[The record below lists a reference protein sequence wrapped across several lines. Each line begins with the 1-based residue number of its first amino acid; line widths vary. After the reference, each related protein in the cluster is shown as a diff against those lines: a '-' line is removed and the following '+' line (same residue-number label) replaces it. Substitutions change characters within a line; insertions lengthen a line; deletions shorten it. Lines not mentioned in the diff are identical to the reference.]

1 MDGARDYEV
10 AMGGYQPYHLA
21 TKHVIMVWAS
31 WIASWLL
38 PQCKT
43 FLNPIAISEGNVTQL
58 QGFQF
63 FPYTKAPV
71 LGAKSGYMPPVLT
84 T

>member
-21 TKHVIMVWAS
+21 TKHVIM
-31 WIASWLL
+31 
-38 PQCKT
+38 T